1 MADLCVAVIGKQ
13 RKLGTK
19 DIEVGKEYL
28 KI

>member
-1 MADLCVAVIGKQ
+1 MADLCMAIIGKQ
-13 RKLGTK
+13 RKLGTN